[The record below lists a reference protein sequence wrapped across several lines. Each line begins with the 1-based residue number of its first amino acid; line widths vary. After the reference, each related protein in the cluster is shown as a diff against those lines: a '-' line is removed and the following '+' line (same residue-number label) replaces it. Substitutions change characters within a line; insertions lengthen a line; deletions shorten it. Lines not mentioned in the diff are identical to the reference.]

1 MCVVHHSCCICLLS
15 VRLKLACLR
24 FLHLYSGVEL
34 HKKKKKTIELWTC
47 KWEKDC
53 TCERLLWTNTV
64 TIISQLNFP
73 LRDYKQRQICCAT
86 YCPIRKQIAVI
97 KCCRK
102 RCSILCFS
110 TEIVQFSVA
119 CWEKRIRFIY
129 KDKNHFHQWK
139 CCTQML
145 REMGSDKSHHA
156 RPDAVLCGSLIWK

>member
-1 MCVVHHSCCICLLS
+1 MLFIIPVVCTVKFPAPLFRSGASHTKKQTNTKKPLSYKLLS
-15 VRLKLACLR
+15 
-24 FLHLYSGVEL
+24 E
-34 HKKKKKTIELWTC
+34 KKTAQ
-47 KWEKDC
+47 EKDW
-53 TCERLLWTNTV
+53 LLWTNAV

-73 LRDYKQRQICCAT
+73 LRDYKQRQICSAT
-86 YCPIRKQIAVI
+86 YCPIHKQIAVI

-110 TEIVQFSVA
+110 TEIIQFSA
-119 CWEKRIRFIY
+119 ICWEKRIRFIY